1 MGAASLGFEPC
12 VAYGL
17 SCGGYWSR
25 VRALCGIRVVL
36 LLRRCTKVDEGPV
49 EHVLVR
55 VSVRVNI
62 RIRVR
67 VRVRGRSS
75 ISCSK

>member
-1 MGAASLGFEPC
+1 MGPTSQ
-12 VAYGL
+12 
-17 SCGGYWSR
+17 
-25 VRALCGIRVVL
+25 VRGSSPLRGIRVVL
-36 LLRRCTKVDEGPV
+36 LLRRRTKVDEGPV